1 MSNILIIKHGS
12 LGDIA
17 QASGAIQD
25 ISENHKNDQIYML
38 TTKAYFDLFKKN
50 PFIYDVILDKI
61 SILEIK
67 QEKIKDHEKL
77 KFIKNEHAI
86 LKKQLEN
93 NVKTDQKLND
103 LFQSLKEINAK
114 LWIIEDDKRQC
125 EKEKDFG
132 EKFIKLS
139 RDVHFFNDNR
149 AKIKLEINNYTGSI
163 IKEIKEYTS
172 Y

>member
-1 MSNILIIKHGS
+1 MNKIIVEVSVGE
-12 LGDIA
+12 L
-17 QASGAIQD
+17 
-25 ISENHKNDQIYML
+25 
-38 TTKAYFDLFKKN
+38 
-50 PFIYDVILDKI
+50 LDKI

-93 NVKTDQKLND
+93 NVKTDQKLNN

-163 IKEIKEYTS
+163 IREIKEYTS